1 MTGHAVAD
9 VVERLG
15 VGLREVGQRHARLG
29 PDDLGL
35 VGVPVPAVSWAG
47 VQATRASRV
56 MTRIRCI
63 VKWSLPLECVEQLAT
78 FGLAGLQAFAVLA
91 GHEETGDEAAQ

>member
-35 VGVPVPAVSWAG
+35 VGV
-47 VQATRASRV
+47 
-56 MTRIRCI
+56 
-63 VKWSLPLECVEQLAT
+63 
-78 FGLAGLQAFAVLA
+78 LAGDSH
-91 GHEETGDEAAQ
+91 GGGDALV